1 MPLETDAKKVS
12 VTKPKLNREAKF
24 VNVNYKECEKWI
36 GVYFALVFCRLV
48 NKYRRN

>member
-1 MPLETDAKKVS
+1 MNLVTDAKKL
-12 VTKPKLNREAKF
+12 TKPKLNREAKF